1 LCAGFFEVLTTTGKY
16 YWVPT
21 ERVASI
27 VFHPPRR
34 PRDLAWR
41 RATISVNEGPDG
53 EVYIPVIYDS
63 LQSDVTDDLR
73 LGHSTEWSEEDTVP
87 VRGTGQ
93 RVFLAGD
100 DAYGIMDI
108 AELRPQLP
116 LLDRLIDDAP
126 DVQRDAPVSLAEAAA
141 LLRRSVRR
149 DIEALLNARRR
160 WRSWPE
166 GYDELAASP
175 VGYGIT
181 DFAAGAFNDPAERD
195 RLRSQIEQTI
205 RRFEPRL
212 AQVHV
217 VLIDGDNTLDPTL
230 RLRIEA

>member
-1 LCAGFFEVLTTTGKY
+1 MIT
-16 YWVPT
+16 
-21 ERVASI
+21 
-27 VFHPPRR
+27 
-34 PRDLAWR
+34 
-41 RATISVNEGPDG
+41 
-53 EVYIPVIYDS
+53 
-63 LQSDVTDDLR
+63 R
-73 LGHSTEWSEEDTVP
+73 LGRDRVGE
-87 VRGTGQ
+87 Q
-93 RVFLAGD
+93 RQ
-100 DAYGIMDI
+100 
-108 AELRPQLP
+108 RPQLP

-126 DVQRDAPVSLAEAAA
+126 DREQDASVSLAEAAA

-166 GYDELAASP
+166 GYDELAVSP

-195 RLRSQIEQTI
+195 RLRAQIEQTI

-217 VLIDGDNTLDPTL
+217 VLIDSDNTLDPTL
-230 RLRIEA
+230 RLRIEALLRVDPAPEPITFDTLVDPATAEVQVKPNSADRPPSDV